1 MMKMIMVMRSVA
13 NIEAYAIVCH
23 WS

>member
-13 NIEAYAIVCH
+13 NIEAYAIACH